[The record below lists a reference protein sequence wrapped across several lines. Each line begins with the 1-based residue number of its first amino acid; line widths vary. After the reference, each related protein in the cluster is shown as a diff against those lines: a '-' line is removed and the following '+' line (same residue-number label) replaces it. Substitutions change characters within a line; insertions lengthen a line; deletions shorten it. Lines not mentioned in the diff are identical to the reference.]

1 MCGESARSAALPTLA
16 IRDVKKLSESQE
28 VSITL
33 MEKNSDPLK
42 KEPSLSWLYDKD
54 PILLYV

>member
-1 MCGESARSAALPTLA
+1 MCGESAPSAALPTLA